1 MSNVP
6 RTALPGW
13 SRSSNDEM
21 ARGLGYFSLALGLS
35 ELVAPDAISRAV
47 GLDGYHGLIRGYGG
61 REIANGL
68 AILTSHDPTPWVWG
82 RVAGDVAD
90 IATVAAGAEK
100 VTKPRTLLA
109 LAMLAGVA
117 ALDVVCATRLAAE
130 KGSRSSART
139 DYSDRSGFPK
149 GLQAVRGAARGAARS
164 FEAPR
169 DFRTPDALRPR
180 SQRQR
185 EAREAAATTP
195 AASI

>member
-6 RTALPGW
+6 RTALPGC
-13 SRSSNDEM
+13 SCSANDQM
-21 ARGLGYFSLALGLS
+21 AKGIGYFSLALGLS
-35 ELVAPDAISRAV
+35 EVLAAGAISRAV
-47 GLDGYHGLIRGYGG
+47 GLSGLHGLIRGYGG

-68 AILTSHDPTPWVWG
+68 AILTSHDATPWVWA

-100 VTKPRTLLA
+100 RTKPRTLLS
-109 LAMLAGVA
+109 LGLLAGVIT
-117 ALDVVCATRLAAE
+117 LDVFCATRLAAE

-139 DYSDRSGFPK
+139 DYRDRTGFPK
-149 GLQAVRGAARGAARS
+149 GLQAARGAARN

-169 DFRTPDALRPR
+169 AFRTPDPLRPR
-180 SQRQR
+180 SQQQWETR
-185 EAREAAATTP
+185 ETAATTP

>member
-6 RTALPGW
+6 RTALPGC
-13 SRSSNDEM
+13 SRSVNDQM
-21 ARGLGYFSLALGLS
+21 AKGLGYFSLALGLS
-35 ELVAPDAISRAV
+35 EVLAAGAISRAA
-47 GLDGYHGLIRGYGG
+47 GLNGLHGLVRGYGG

-68 AILTSHDPTPWVWG
+68 AILTSHDPTPWVWS

-100 VTKPRTLLA
+100 MTKPRTLLA
-109 LAMLAGVA
+109 LAMLAGVT

-130 KGSRSSART
+130 KGSRSSAYT
-139 DYSDRSGFPK
+139 DYYDRSGFPK
-149 GLQAVRGAARGAARS
+149 GLQAARGAARS

>member
-61 REIANGL
+61 REIATGV

-82 RVAGDVAD
+82 RIVGDVAD
-90 IATVAAGAEK
+90 IATVVAGAQK
-100 VTKPRTLLA
+100 LTKPRTLFA
-109 LAMLAGVA
+109 LGLLAGVT
-117 ALDVVCATRLAAE
+117 ALDVFCASRLVAE
-130 KGSRSSART
+130 KGSRSTART

-149 GLQAVRGAARGAARS
+149 GLQAVRGAARGAAHRL
-164 FEAPR
+164 EAPR
-169 DFRTPDALRPR
+169 DFRTPDISRARD
-180 SQRQR
+180 QQR
-185 EAREAAATTP
+185 ESRETVATTP